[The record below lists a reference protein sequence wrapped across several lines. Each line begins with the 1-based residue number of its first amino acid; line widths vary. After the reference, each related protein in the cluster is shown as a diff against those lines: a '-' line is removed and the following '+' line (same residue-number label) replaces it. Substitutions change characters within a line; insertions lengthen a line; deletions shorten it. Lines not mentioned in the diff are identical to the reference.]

1 MRILIHG
8 INYAPELTGIGKYTG
23 DMAEW
28 LAAQG
33 HDVRVVTAP
42 PYYPAW
48 KLGDGYRGWRYRK
61 ECLNGVEVYRC
72 PLWVPRRP
80 SGSKRILHLAGFALA
95 ALPVMLWQALCWR
108 PALVMVVEPPL
119 FCSPAALMAARL
131 ANGRSWLHI
140 QDFEVDAAFE
150 LGLLPPGRLK
160 KHLERVESWLMRRF
174 DQVST
179 ISEKM
184 LARLDGKGV
193 PAPQRVLFPNW
204 VDTHSIHPLEQASP
218 LRREL
223 KIPEDAVLALYSGN
237 MGAKQGLEILIEVAS
252 RVASAPH
259 IQFVLCGD
267 GALRETLQAQAA
279 GLKNVRF
286 LPLQPSE
293 RLNQLLNMADIH
305 LLPQRADVADLVMP
319 SKLTGMLASGR
330 PVVATAFSDTQVGRI
345 VARCGLVVPPGN
357 ADAMANAVRY
367 LADRPQERRQL
378 GRQARQFCLQHWSR
392 EKILGDVFA
401 EIEHAAPMPKALR

>member
-33 HDVRVVTAP
+33 HEVRVVAAP

-61 ECLNGVEVYRC
+61 ECLNGVDVYRC

-80 SGSKRILHLAGFALA
+80 SGFKRILHLAGFALA
-95 ALPVMLWQALCWR
+95 ALPVMLWQAWYWR
-108 PALVMVVEPPL
+108 PELVLVVEPPL
-119 FCSPAALMAARL
+119 FCSPAALLAARL

-160 KHLERVESWLMRRF
+160 KLLERVESWLMRRF

-179 ISEKM
+179 ISENM
-184 LARLDGKGV
+184 LARLGGKGV
-193 PAPQRVLFPNW
+193 PASQRILFPNW
-204 VDTHSIHPLEQASP
+204 VDTQRIHPLEQESP
-218 LRREL
+218 LRREFD
-223 KIPEDAVLALYSGN
+223 IPADAVLALYAGN
-237 MGAKQGLEILIEVAS
+237 MGAKQGLEILLEVAS
-252 RVASAPH
+252 KLRSVRN

-267 GALRETLQAQAA
+267 GALRETLQLQAA
-279 GLKNVRF
+279 GMRNVRF
-286 LPLQPSE
+286 LPLQPIE
-293 RLNQLLNMADIH
+293 RLNSLLNLADIH

-330 PVVATAFSDTQVGRI
+330 PVVATACSDTQVGRI

-357 ADAMANAVRY
+357 AEAMANAVRY
-367 LADRPQERRQL
+367 LADRPEERRQL

-392 EKILGDVFA
+392 DKILGDAFA
-401 EIEHAAPMPKALR
+401 DLDHAPSLSKAAR